1 MQRNTL
7 EKPRRA
13 APAKALLSLL
23 CVFLLTLS
31 LGACGSSNQDSSQGA
46 SSTQEV
52 AAEEVQKGTLSLTLG
67 IENWDDSHSVVP
79 VSIQGTSEDGGSV
92 NDVVYV
98 TPGKATPLAYGAG
111 SYTLSVSASDLSN
124 DSIAY
129 QSIENSCEFDGK
141 SDKDLVFSVQKDEAA
156 TEELA
161 RQKAEAEA
169 QAQAQAEAEAQAQ
182 AEAEAQAQAEA
193 EAREQAEAEE
203 RQQAEQAPSPQ
214 TNEQTVYITK
224 TGEKYHREGCRYLSK
239 SKIPISLSNALA
251 QGYEPCKV
259 CKP

>member
-1 MQRNTL
+1 M
-7 EKPRRA
+7 
-13 APAKALLSLL
+13 
-23 CVFLLTLS
+23 
-31 LGACGSSNQDSSQGA
+31 
-46 SSTQEV
+46 
-52 AAEEVQKGTLSLTLG
+52 AAEEVQKGALSLTLDV
-67 IENWDDSHSVVP
+67 ENWDDSHSVVP

-129 QSIENSCEFDGK
+129 QSAENSCEFDGK
-141 SDKDLVFSVQKDEAA
+141 SDKDLVLSVQKDEAA

-161 RQKAEAEA
+161 QQKAE
-169 QAQAQAEAEAQAQ
+169 AEAEAQAQ

-193 EAREQAEAEE
+193 EAREQAEAEARE
-203 RQQAEQAPSPQ
+203 QAEQAPSPQ